1 MSTLIITR
9 VSFDDEEQENYQAIA
24 AVLPN
29 GKILVPSDSDE
40 TAETLQRQVEMYR
53 EMISD
58 ETGKPATGDELL
70 AGIASRWNNMA
81 VASTIFGD
89 YEIDEAK
96 KYVKESRMKNA

>member
-1 MSTLIITR
+1 MAILIIATT
-9 VSFDDEEQENYQAIA
+9 DKKDYEADA

-29 GKILVPSDSDE
+29 GTVLVAPNSSSMAD
-40 TAETLQRQVEMYR
+40 TLDNQIKMYR

-58 ETGKPATGDELL
+58 DTGKPATGDELL

-89 YEIDEAK
+89 DEIDEAK

>member
-1 MSTLIITR
+1 MAILIISSTDKE
-9 VSFDDEEQENYQAIA
+9 SKYEADA

-29 GKILVPSDSDE
+29 GKVLLASDTPESM
-40 TAETLQRQVEMYR
+40 AEDLHRQIKMYR

-70 AGIASRWNNMA
+70 EGVSTRWSNQA
-81 VASTIFGD
+81 VVSKIFGD
-89 YEIDEAK
+89 DEIDEAK

>member
-1 MSTLIITR
+1 MAILIISSTNKKNQYEA
-9 VSFDDEEQENYQAIA
+9 DA

-29 GKILVPSDSDE
+29 GRILVAPNASSMADD
-40 TAETLQRQVEMYR
+40 LDRQIKMYK

-70 AGIASRWNNMA
+70 EGVASRWNNM
-81 VASTIFGD
+81 VVQSRIFSD
-89 YEIDEAK
+89 DEVDEAK